1 MLESFGHLYPE
12 FLSSFFTKVFFENK
26 FSKLWTTGLITPIF
40 KKGPKSL
47 VSNYRGIM
55 LLYCLGKLFTKIVNE
70 RLLKYSIQKNI
81 FGKEQIGF
89 LRGNRTSDNLIIL
102 HSLVQEKLKSGK
114 KLFAC
119 FVDFEKAFDKI
130 PRNKLVEK
138 LCNLGIS
145 GNILR
150 TIENMYDIKIYV

>member
-1 MLESFGHLYPE
+1 M
-12 FLSSFFTKVFFENK
+12 
-26 FSKLWTTGLITPIF
+26 
-40 KKGPKSL
+40 
-47 VSNYRGIM
+47 
-55 LLYCLGKLFTKIVNE
+55 
-70 RLLKYSIQKNI
+70 KYSIQKNI
-81 FGKEQIGF
+81 LAKEKNGF
-89 LRGNRTSDNLIIL
+89 LRGNRTSDSFIIL

-130 PRNKLVEK
+130 PKNRLIEK

-150 TIENMYDIKIYV
+150 TIRKYVSK